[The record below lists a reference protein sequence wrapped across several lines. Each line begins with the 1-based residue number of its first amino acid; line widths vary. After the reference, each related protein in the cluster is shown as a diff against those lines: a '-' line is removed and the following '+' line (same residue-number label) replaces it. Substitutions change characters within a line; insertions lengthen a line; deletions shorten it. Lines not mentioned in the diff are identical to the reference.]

1 MHKDHRF
8 HALDSFRGLC
18 ALAVVVYHLRIYDSF
33 TELAFFRHSYALVA
47 FFFVLSGFVLTHVYG
62 SRMAFN
68 FRHFFI
74 SRTFRLFPL
83 HIFMLGI
90 FIVLEFGKVLA
101 YDQGISFNHEPF
113 SGKSAPAQ
121 ILPNLFLLQSWTH
134 WTNPLSFNFP
144 AWSIS
149 IEYYTYMLFA
159 LTLALIGQRRF
170 FLWLALCGWAF
181 ALIYRQNEFF
191 TQEALRGVFCFFA
204 GALCYRLFAVVA
216 GRVKPRFMVF
226 TLIEGVSLL
235 VAGVLMVADIEQK
248 FLVVCLSFC
257 VVVVAFAFE
266 AGAFSRLCTQR
277 LFRLLGKLS
286 YSIYLTHAAVLFC
299 VVSMFMVLEK
309 VLGVTLTF
317 NGAEARHLDTGNVL
331 LNNLTAALVV
341 LAVVFISSFTY
352 QYIELKG
359 QAYGRSLIGRKPAL
373 QPL

>member
-33 TELAFFRHSYALVA
+33 TELAFFRHSYALVS

-90 FIVLEFGKVLA
+90 FIVLEFGKILA

-149 IEYYTYMLFA
+149 IEYYTYMLFCPDPCPDRPA
-159 LTLALIGQRRF
+159 PLFPLAGPV
-170 FLWLALCGWAF
+170 WLGVCADLSAERVLYPRGIA
-181 ALIYRQNEFF
+181 
-191 TQEALRGVFCFFA
+191 RGVLLFRRGAVLSAFCCCGRPGKTAVHGFYVDRGRFFA
-204 GALCYRLFAVVA
+204 GR
-216 GRVKPRFMVF
+216 R
-226 TLIEGVSLL
+226 GVD
-235 VAGVLMVADIEQK
+235 G
-248 FLVVCLSFC
+248 C
-257 VVVVAFAFE
+257 
-266 AGAFSRLCTQR
+266 G
-277 LFRLLGKLS
+277 
-286 YSIYLTHAAVLFC
+286 Y
-299 VVSMFMVLEK
+299 
-309 VLGVTLTF
+309 
-317 NGAEARHLDTGNVL
+317 
-331 LNNLTAALVV
+331 
-341 LAVVFISSFTY
+341 
-352 QYIELKG
+352 
-359 QAYGRSLIGRKPAL
+359 
-373 QPL
+373 